1 MLIGQMSIP
10 KVSEKA
16 NYLQLDV
23 CGLSVEKAID
33 RFLKYN
39 TELPVIIHGDW
50 TKKGASENNLTQRV
64 DDYIE
69 IINKLKEMTTV
80 YGITIHPPTRKT
92 MSLDEMISICN
103 KIKEDTNINVFVEN
117 RSNSRIWLS
126 NIEEIIEFSKNY
138 LMTIDIPQLYIS
150 CGYNQDLLIDTLK
163 KINMENVSEIHLANI
178 LKKEKNTF
186 VARKLNDGDLDLD
199 KIIPLLNKKAFYTL
213 EILGGLPTFE
223 SQKNILENT
232 FNNYSN

>member
-10 KVSEKA
+10 KISSKA
-16 NYLQLDV
+16 DYLQLDV
-23 CGLSVEKAID
+23 CGLSIENAIN
-33 RFLKYN
+33 RYLKYN
-39 TELPVIIHGDW
+39 TKLPVIIHGDW
-50 TKKGASENNLTQRV
+50 TKKGASENNLKVRLN
-64 DDYIE
+64 DYIE
-69 IINKLKEMTTV
+69 IINRLKEITTV

-92 MSLDEMISICN
+92 MSLNEMIDICN
-103 KIKEDTNINVFVEN
+103 KIKEYTNIDVFVEN

-126 NIEEIIEFSKNY
+126 DTDEIIEFSKNN

-150 CGYNQDLLIDTLK
+150 CKYNEDLLIDTLK
-163 KINMENVSEIHLANI
+163 KINMENVVEIHLANI

-186 VARKLNDGDLDLD
+186 VARKLTEGDLDID

-223 SQKNILENT
+223 GQRELLLNITQKR
-232 FNNYSN
+232 